1 MRMQISIPTVLLERL
16 HELARREH
24 RFPKQ
29 QAEILLYRAI
39 EQAVSDREAP
49 EESQTMELTAVAAA
63 PVA

>member
-24 RFPKQ
+24 RFPRQ

-39 EQAVSDREAP
+39 EQAVSDQEAP
-49 EESQTMELTAVAAA
+49 EAGQSLEVTDA
-63 PVA
+63 PALQS